1 MSKINHTA
9 AINALNTFALTTQDA
24 NDALVAAMQAAGVST
39 LEAVEPIVLKWAAE
53 KEMFAKKKD
62 EDGNRISLG
71 VCGLVDGQ
79 RCAAGRKILDKSKPA
94 YEAAKKTYQRAMEA
108 FEPAERD
115 EPAERIES
123 AATIKKAT
131 KAERDAHAVLQAARE
146 AWLAACGGDK
156 NRAKALDK
164 ALSA

>member
-9 AINALNTFALTTQDA
+9 AILALNTFALTTQDA
-24 NDALVAAMQAAGVST
+24 NTALVAAMRAAGVTT
-39 LEAVEPIVLKWAAE
+39 LEQVQPIVLQWAAE
-53 KEMFAKKKD
+53 KEMFNKQKV
-62 EDGNRISLG
+62 SLG
-71 VCGLVDGQ
+71 KCGLVDGQ

-94 YEAAKKTYQRAMEA
+94 YEAAKKTFQRAMAA

-115 EPAERIES
+115 APAERGES

-131 KAERDAHAVLQAARE
+131 KAEREAHAFLQAARE

-156 NRAKALDK
+156 ARARALDK

>member
-9 AINALNTFALTTQDA
+9 AILALNTFAATTQDA
-24 NDALVAAMQAAGVST
+24 NDALVAAMQAAGITT
-39 LEAVEPIVLKWAAE
+39 LEQVQPIVLKWASE
-53 KEMFAKKKD
+53 KEMFNKQKV
-62 EDGNRISLG
+62 SLG
-71 VCGLVDGQ
+71 KCGLVDGA

-94 YEAAKKTYQRAMEA
+94 YEAAKKTYQRAMAA
-108 FEPAERD
+108 FEPAEK
-115 EPAERIES
+115 PAQRVES

-146 AWLAACGGDK
+146 AFLAACGGDK

>member
-9 AINALNTFALTTQDA
+9 AILALNTFALTTQDA

-39 LEAVEPIVLKWAAE
+39 LEEVQPIVLKWASE
-53 KEMFAKKKD
+53 KEMFNKQKV
-62 EDGNRISLG
+62 SLG
-71 VCGLVDGQ
+71 KCGLVDGV

-94 YEAAKKTYQRAMEA
+94 YEAAKKTYQRAMAA

-115 EPAERIES
+115 EPAERVES

>member
-9 AINALNTFALTTQDA
+9 AINALNVFADTRQTA
-24 NDALVAAMQAAGVST
+24 NDVLVASMRAAGVLT
-39 LEAVEPIVLKWAAE
+39 LEQAAPIVLEWASK
-53 KEMFAKKKD
+53 KEMFTKQKV
-62 EDGNRISLG
+62 SLG
-71 VCGLVDGQ
+71 VCGLVDGV

-94 YEAAKKTYQRAMEA
+94 YEAAKKTAQRAMEA

-115 EPAERIES
+115 EPAERVES

-131 KAERDAHAVLQAARE
+131 KAERDARAVLQAARE
-146 AWLAACGGDK
+146 AFLAACGGDK